1 MFYHA
6 SPIGNINVLTPH
18 ISNHKTPLIY
28 LSTKRENVLVYLSN
42 GIEKHCK
49 EAGFDCKGPYTTWAS
64 YGFTKDGIL
73 QLDEYYP
80 NATMEVYKGVQGYIY
95 SCEQIKD
102 GIEQKDI
109 PFAVTATTPVT
120 VTNCERISDAY
131 EELLKAAQEEKI
143 ILKKYEENSKS
154 MLEWIRKTMQKE
166 YEKQDIS
173 PDYKFFLKE
182 EFSFLV

>member
-28 LSTKRENVLVYLSN
+28 LSTKKENVLVYLSN
-42 GIEKHCK
+42 
-49 EAGFDCKGPYTTWAS
+49 
-64 YGFTKDGIL
+64 GIL

-120 VTNCERISDAY
+120 VTNCERISNAY

-182 EFSFLV
+182 KFSFLV